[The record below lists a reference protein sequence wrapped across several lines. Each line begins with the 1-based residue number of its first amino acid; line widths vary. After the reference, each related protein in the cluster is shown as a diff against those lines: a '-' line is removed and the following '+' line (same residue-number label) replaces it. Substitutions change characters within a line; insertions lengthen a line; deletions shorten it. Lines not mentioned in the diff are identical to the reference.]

1 MNNKMKKAAFL
12 LDEIGNV
19 SDVYLQEA
27 LAYKKSRWNARPW
40 IAAVACILAVVIV
53 GGGLLNSPLMDNI
66 FGNLNKAEQP
76 QAATPATLDSF
87 LSANRETLN
96 CTKIAADEVDYF
108 GSTYLVLQYEGNE
121 TLYRSRN
128 LTAREVERINEL
140 LGSGDS
146 VGANSP
152 DLLCRVWLVCEDGTV
167 LSPYLKNTDGNKGH
181 AVLFAYEAEILPSSS
196 LISCISDILNSLD
209 RKDGKHYETQNSL
222 ASVCFIHNRSA
233 FGSCLLRRNAVGTEQ
248 K

>member
-53 GGGLLNSPLMDNI
+53 GGGLLTSPLLKNVFD
-66 FGNLNKAEQP
+66 GSNKAEQP

-87 LSANRETLN
+87 LSANRETLS
-96 CTKIAADEVDYF
+96 CTKIAADEVNYF
-108 GSTYLVLQYEGNE
+108 GSTYLVLQYEGDE

-128 LTAREVERINEL
+128 LTSREVERINEL
-140 LGSGDS
+140 LGKGDS
-146 VGANSP
+146 VGADSP

-181 AVLFAYEAEILPSSS
+181 AVLFDYEAEILPSSS
-196 LISCISDILNSLD
+196 LISCISDILN
-209 RKDGKHYETQNSL
+209 
-222 ASVCFIHNRSA
+222 
-233 FGSCLLRRNAVGTEQ
+233 
-248 K
+248 

>member
-27 LAYKKSRWNARPW
+27 FAYKKSRWNARPW

-53 GGGLLNSPLMDNI
+53 GGGLLTSPLLKNVFD
-66 FGNLNKAEQP
+66 GSNKAEQP

-87 LSANRETLN
+87 LSANRETLS
-96 CTKIAADEVDYF
+96 CTKIAADEVNYF
-108 GSTYLVLQYEGNE
+108 GSTYLVLQYEGDE

-128 LTAREVERINEL
+128 LTSREVERINEL
-140 LGSGDS
+140 LGKGDS

-181 AVLFAYEAEILPSSS
+181 AVLFDYEAEILPSSS
-196 LISCISDILNSLD
+196 LISCISDILN
-209 RKDGKHYETQNSL
+209 
-222 ASVCFIHNRSA
+222 
-233 FGSCLLRRNAVGTEQ
+233 
-248 K
+248 

>member
-53 GGGLLNSPLMDNI
+53 GGGLLSSPLLKNVFD
-66 FGNLNKAEQP
+66 GSNKAEQP
-76 QAATPATLDSF
+76 QVATPATLDSF
-87 LSANRETLN
+87 LSANRETLS
-96 CTKIAADEVDYF
+96 CTKIAAEEVSYF
-108 GSTYLVLQYEGNE
+108 GSTYLVLQYEGDE

-128 LTAREVERINEL
+128 LTSREVERINEL
-140 LGSGDS
+140 LGKGDS

-181 AVLFAYEAEILPSSS
+181 AVLFDYKAEILPSSS
-196 LISCISDILNSLD
+196 LISCISDILN
-209 RKDGKHYETQNSL
+209 
-222 ASVCFIHNRSA
+222 
-233 FGSCLLRRNAVGTEQ
+233 
-248 K
+248 